1 MQAGGL
7 RPLLE
12 LLESPHYNLQHN
24 AAFAL
29 YGLSDNEDNVGD
41 IVREGG
47 MQRLLECSERLQVQA
62 SKVRGAFTPRAREHD
77 GTISRREGW
86 QIHERLDP

>member
-1 MQAGGL
+1 MQCGGL

-47 MQRLLECSERLQVQA
+47 MQRLLECSEKLQVQA
-62 SKVRGAFTPRAREHD
+62 SKVRGAGRGAPM
-77 GTISRREGW
+77 
-86 QIHERLDP
+86 